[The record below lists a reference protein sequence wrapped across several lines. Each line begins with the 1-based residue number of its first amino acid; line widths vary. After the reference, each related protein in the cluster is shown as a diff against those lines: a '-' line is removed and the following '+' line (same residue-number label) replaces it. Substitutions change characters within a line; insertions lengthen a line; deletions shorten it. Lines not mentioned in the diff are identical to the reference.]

1 MLGTSDPWLTSH
13 LSQQT
18 SVLYCRL
25 SHFMLGSKENEW
37 THIHTYVHCTYLM
50 IILSGERDTDPLVPN
65 CQPVAKRESIKEE
78 KKSSKAKFSNHS
90 LPSSMFSLSDEEKL
104 ELKDV
109 IVNMALVDIG
119 FISADQLPNINKPT
133 IS

>member
-1 MLGTSDPWLTSH
+1 
-13 LSQQT
+13 
-18 SVLYCRL
+18 
-25 SHFMLGSKENEW
+25 
-37 THIHTYVHCTYLM
+37 M

-78 KKSSKAKFSNHS
+78 KKSSKAKFSNHA

-104 ELKDV
+104 ELKVV